1 MKSPLC
7 YLGWLLACVLL
18 LAQTCGEA
26 RQRPVVTPELA
37 HPHAPAP
44 SPVNINAELRD
55 ELAACLRQ
63 NDFVSN
69 EKWACD
75 RRVYAL
81 REALMSCGIGMDA
94 GTNR

>member
-1 MKSPLC
+1 MKRYAPH
-7 YLGWLLACVLL
+7 LGWLLAVVLML
-18 LAQTCGEA
+18 CETCRATRRPEV
-26 RQRPVVTPELA
+26 RPEPVVTTT
-37 HPHAPAP
+37 APAP
-44 SPVNINAELRD
+44 VNVNAELRD

-81 REALMSCGIGMDA
+81 REALTSCGIGMDA
-94 GTNR
+94 GAVR

>member
-7 YLGWLLACVLL
+7 HLGWLMAAMLL
-18 LAQTCGEA
+18 LVVTCREV
-26 RQRPVVTPELA
+26 RPRPVVRPEPMRMA
-37 HPHAPAP
+37 AP
-44 SPVNINAELRD
+44 SPVDVNAELRD

-63 NDFVSN
+63 NDFITR

-81 REALMSCGIGMDA
+81 REALTSCGIGMDA
-94 GTNR
+94 GTDR